1 MNQSQSSSKDYAMA
15 YIIIF
20 YLNSFYTAKEAVCS
34 RAKKKRKRK
43 KMLITAPI
51 HLKQQLTQSTKTK
64 RLGIGDKLAGFNYT
78 YFFLAIWGF
87 CFESGSLVANW
98 WDGFIFFNW
107 GLYCQWSLYSVYVLA
122 GGTSLCFTFFTYH
135 GTLTS
140 QRQSRNWWRES
151 VWGLIDGLF
160 WAHGIFCSLPFPPPL
175 LPLPFLPLFSSFSS
189 SNSF

>member
-34 RAKKKRKRK
+34 RAEKKRKRK

-51 HLKQQLTQSTKTK
+51 HLKLQLTQSTKTK

-98 WDGFIFFNW
+98 WDG
-107 GLYCQWSLYSVYVLA
+107 LYFLIGVCIASGVYIVYMYWLGELLFA
-122 GGTSLCFTFFTYH
+122 SHFLHITEHSRANDNQGTGGEKVF
-135 GTLTS
+135 G
-140 QRQSRNWWRES
+140 
-151 VWGLIDGLF
+151 D
-160 WAHGIFCSLPFPPPL
+160 
-175 LPLPFLPLFSSFSS
+175 
-189 SNSF
+189 